1 MGLHFVILLVCEY
14 VIFTGRNDACFDVER
29 MAGMYPAHCVQPVG
43 LGGCCVL
50 FGEMSALL

>member
-1 MGLHFVILLVCEY
+1 MGLHFVIIVVCEY
-14 VIFTGRNDACFDVER
+14 VVFTGDTDAFFDVER